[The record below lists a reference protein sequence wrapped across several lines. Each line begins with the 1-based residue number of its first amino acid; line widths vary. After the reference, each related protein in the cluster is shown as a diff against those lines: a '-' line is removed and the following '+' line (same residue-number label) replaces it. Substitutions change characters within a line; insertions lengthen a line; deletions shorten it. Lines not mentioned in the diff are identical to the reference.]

1 MSTGNLHT
9 PARARTTGASSPQHP
24 LLISQQRMAAEHGR
38 IARKKKLWNLDAAA
52 VAAAR
57 LPLLLM
63 LMEQTASFCRNN
75 NRRANQKGRKGSNA
89 KARDRLCDG

>member
-9 PARARTTGASSPQHP
+9 PARALTTGASSPQHP
-24 LLISQQRMAAEHGR
+24 LLISQLQMAAEHER

-52 VAAAR
+52 AAAR